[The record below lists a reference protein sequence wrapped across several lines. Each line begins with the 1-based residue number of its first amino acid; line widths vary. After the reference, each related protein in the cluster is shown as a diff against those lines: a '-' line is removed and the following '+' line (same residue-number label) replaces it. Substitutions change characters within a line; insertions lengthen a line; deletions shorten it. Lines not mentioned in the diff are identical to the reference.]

1 MKTKQVLLPGDEYR
15 KYRQRRH
22 TGLDVFVQEKR
33 DKHDISY
40 TVGGVTKSNK
50 TPGFVSAPL
59 LNVTKENGED
69 AFVKGYPYDIKK
81 EEISLKEL
89 DFKLRKHLIEKYG
102 LYKTKSKDGKIKI
115 NLKDGSFYN
124 LDLRSKLKFKH
135 MGEVIDSKQIKD
147 IEVNLK

>member
-1 MKTKQVLLPGDEYR
+1 MCFCSR
-15 KYRQRRH
+15 
-22 TGLDVFVQEKR
+22 KR

-135 MGEVIDSKQIKD
+135 MGKS
-147 IEVNLK
+147 